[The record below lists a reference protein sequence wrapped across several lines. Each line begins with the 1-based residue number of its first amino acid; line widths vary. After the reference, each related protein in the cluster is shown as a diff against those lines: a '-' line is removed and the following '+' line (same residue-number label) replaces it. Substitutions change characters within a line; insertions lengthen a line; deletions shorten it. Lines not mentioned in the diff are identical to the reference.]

1 MRELDQLLLNFNFS
15 KNYKKDD
22 FFVSKSNFFAFNL
35 LDTWPKWEKNII
47 NVCGE
52 KYSGKTHLSEIFLN
66 KNKGKILNSKKFIF
80 NEAHNLRIYQNII
93 LEDFNNGIDEESIFS
108 LINFVDQNNKYL
120 VINSLKPINE
130 MNFNLKDLKSRS
142 KNSLVAKIEDPDD
155 QLIKVLLAKNF
166 SDRQIK
172 IDNKL
177 IEFVVKRITRS
188 YGKIFEFIYKID
200 EMSLK
205 MKKSIDLKT
214 VKKILKV

>member
-35 LDTWPKWEKNII
+35 IDTWPKWEKNII
-47 NVCGE
+47 NICGE
-52 KYSGKTHLSEIFLN
+52 KYSGKTHLSQIFLN
-66 KNKGKILNSKKFIF
+66 KNKGKILESKKFIF

-93 LEDFNNGIDEESIFS
+93 LEDFNNDIDEESIFS

-120 VINSLKPINE
+120 LINSLKPINE
-130 MNFNLKDLKSRS
+130 MNFNLKDLKSRA
-142 KNSLVAKIEDPDD
+142 KNSLVANIENPDD

-177 IEFVVKRITRS
+177 IEFAVKRITRS

-214 VKKILKV
+214 VKKVLKV

>member
-1 MRELDQLLLNFNFS
+1 MKELDQLLLNFNLS

-35 LDTWPKWEKNII
+35 LEEWPKWEKNII
-47 NVCGE
+47 NICGE
-52 KYSGKTHLSEIFLN
+52 RYSGKTHLSEIFLS
-66 KNKGKILNSKKFIF
+66 KNKGKILKSKNF
-80 NEAHNLRIYQNII
+80 NFSDSDNLRVYQNII
-93 LEDFNNGIDEESIFS
+93 LDDFTELIDEKSIFS

-120 VINSLKPINE
+120 VINSLKPISE
-130 MNFNLKDLKSRS
+130 MNFKLTDLSSRS
-142 KNSLVAKIEDPDD
+142 KNCLVAKIEQPDD

-214 VKKILKV
+214 VKKVLKV